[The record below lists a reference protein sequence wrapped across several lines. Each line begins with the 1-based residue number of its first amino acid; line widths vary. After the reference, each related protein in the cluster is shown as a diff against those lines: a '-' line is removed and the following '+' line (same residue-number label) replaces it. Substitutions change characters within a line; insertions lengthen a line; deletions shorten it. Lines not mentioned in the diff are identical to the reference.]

1 MKNIIVKDERNYQ
14 VIAGNAISVLDT
26 LPSSIYEVH
35 YERDA
40 GFSLNEIEQA
50 FNATSKLYG
59 EVESITNRV
68 LSTFEKVE
76 GNIGALFTGPKG
88 VGKSLTVRN
97 ICREAIKKGLPVI
110 LVKKYFSNISQFIE
124 TIYQPCVI
132 VFDEFEKIYPSRRP
146 SDQNDLEGQESFLNL
161 FDSTLAGKKLFL
173 LTCNDWFDLSE
184 FLLNRPGRIHYHF
197 KYHRLTV
204 GEISAYCTDNLA
216 KEKHNLIP
224 EICAS
229 GTRIPNFSY
238 DMLRSIVF
246 ELNNYDYSLDEVKDA
261 LNISTQER
269 SAFNYNIYFK
279 SGEIAKG
286 DELIDFGQSYYALR
300 WSKNPGG
307 KNYTTALNLK
317 GARWTGNAD
326 SSLVLDGEF
335 IAKPED
341 GNENGGEIEKIV
353 FIRRSQ
359 YGLIRRSQYGLIPR
373 SFAPAERTSIMKDEQ
388 SNTQR
393 T

>member
-14 VIAGNAISVLDT
+14 VIAGNAVSVLDT
-26 LPSSIYEVH
+26 LPPSLYEIY
-35 YERDA
+35 YQRDA

-50 FNATSKLYG
+50 FSATRKLYG
-59 EVESITNRV
+59 EVEPITDKV

-76 GNIGALFTGPKG
+76 GNLGALFTGPKG

-97 ICREAIKKGLPVI
+97 ICQKAIKKGLPVI
-110 LVKKYFSNISQFIE
+110 LAKKYFSNVSQFIE
-124 TIYQPCVI
+124 TIYQPCVV
-132 VFDEFEKIYPSRRP
+132 VFDEFEKIYPVRRQ

-161 FDSTLAGKKLFL
+161 FDSSLAGKKLFL

-204 GEISAYCTDNLA
+204 GEISSYCIDNLT
-216 KEKHNLIP
+216 KEKHSLIP

-246 ELNNYDYSLDEVKDA
+246 ELNNYDCGLDEVKDA

-269 SAFNYNIYFK
+269 SAFDYMIYLK
-279 SGEIAKG
+279 SGEIAK
-286 DELIDFGQSYYALR
+286 DDAFIDFGQSYFVLR
-300 WSKNPGG
+300 WSKIPGG
-307 KNYTTALNLK
+307 KKYTAILNLK

-326 SSLVLDGEF
+326 GSLMLDGEY
-335 IAKPED
+335 ISKPED
-341 GNENGGEIEKIV
+341 EDENSGEIEKIV
-353 FIRRSQ
+353 FIPVKGNYKSWDR
-359 YGLIRRSQYGLIPR
+359 Y
-373 SFAPAERTSIMKDEQ
+373 
-388 SNTQR
+388 
-393 T
+393 